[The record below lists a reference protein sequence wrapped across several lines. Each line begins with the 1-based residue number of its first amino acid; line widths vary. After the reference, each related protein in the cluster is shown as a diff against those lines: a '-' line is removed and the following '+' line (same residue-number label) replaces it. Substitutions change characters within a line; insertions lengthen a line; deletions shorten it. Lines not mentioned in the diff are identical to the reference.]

1 MDAQRQPETQH
12 GKTDRI
18 LVGRT
23 SKFSSRCNGR
33 PPKNPLK
40 PKVKIFKAAPY
51 KVHHDDV
58 NIELPLIQSAIS
70 PLILPAPFYI
80 YFYFFRLAHIRSI
93 IRVNPLTPKNFPD
106 SLAASQMDSRELRI
120 MFATCYGHFMSHFNM
135 LVFPALVLPLAG
147 RLKMDMAYVL
157 DISFWMYLLFGVTAL
172 PWGVIADRWGARPL
186 FLIETNSGIETV
198 FYALGIVSVVLVVV
212 IVILIQKTR

>member
-1 MDAQRQPETQH
+1 M
-12 GKTDRI
+12 
-18 LVGRT
+18 
-23 SKFSSRCNGR
+23 
-33 PPKNPLK
+33 
-40 PKVKIFKAAPY
+40 
-51 KVHHDDV
+51 HHDDV

-186 FLIETNSGIETV
+186 FLI
-198 FYALGIVSVVLVVV
+198 Y
-212 IVILIQKTR
+212 